1 MPFSFEGGILFFLVS
16 LPQND
21 LWDGDMG
28 NKTAF
33 IGHRKVL
40 FGNIEERLKTAIDEQ
55 IADGCLSFTMG
66 THGEFDEMALSA
78 CRSARRDHPD
88 IKIEV
93 VLTSYHTIEK
103 KDEYDSVPYQDVETV
118 MYDIED
124 KHFKRQI
131 TVCNRQMIDTCDTL
145 ICYVDK
151 KRSPSGAKTAMNYAK
166 RKGLKIIN
174 LFREEDDPTFGM
186 THEEKLKY
194 WDKVFAKYKKEN

>member
-1 MPFSFEGGILFFLVS
+1 
-16 LPQND
+16 
-21 LWDGDMG
+21 MG

-40 FGNIEERLKTAIDEQ
+40 YGNIEERLKTVIEEQ
-55 IADGCLSFTMG
+55 IADGCKTFTMG

-93 VLTSYHTIEK
+93 VLTSYHTVHK
-103 KDEYDSVPYQDVETV
+103 KDEFDYVPYQDVDTI

-124 KHFKRQI
+124 EHFKRQI
-131 TVCNRQMIDTCDTL
+131 TVSNRKMIDECDTL

-151 KRSPSGAKTAMNYAK
+151 KRSPSGAKTAMNYAE

-186 THEEKLKY
+186 TKEEKLKY
-194 WDKVFAKYKKEN
+194 WDEILAKYRAED